1 MYSHKLVGT
10 GALIDTK
17 VSGLGGY
24 MTYFPMNM
32 VEQTSTNVSLV
43 FALTSQFL
51 YSQETDILIDN

>member
-10 GALIDTK
+10 GALIGTK

-32 VEQTSTNVSLV
+32 VEQTSTNVSIGICSNKSISM
-43 FALTSQFL
+43 FSR
-51 YSQETDILIDN
+51 N